1 MNKGCYIVK
10 ESNGDMEDYWE
21 RIIGVCPTLSLAESL
36 KKKVEDLLSSK
47 IIIPADKFEEMY
59 NNYLKSQYYEDIDEA
74 EGIHLLYPE
83 YSLEDI
89 ENVLDLYLDGE
100 YDKEIT
106 IRCYDFYETENDLN
120 NVTEKY

>member
-1 MNKGCYIVK
+1 MNKYYIVS
-10 ESNGDMEDYWE
+10 ECSGAYEDYWE
-21 RIIGVCPTLSLAESL
+21 HIIGVCPTLSLAESL